1 MSTRKFTVTE
11 ESWPLARPFT
21 IARGTKTAADVLV
34 VEIAAGGHVGRGECV
49 PYPRYGESIE
59 EVRRE
64 LDQQKLAVEGDMA
77 RDVLWYV
84 TAPGAARNAID
95 AALWDLEAKTSGQ
108 PAWQLAE
115 VPEPVPALTAQT
127 ISLGDAEAMGQAA
140 AEIAAAP
147 LIKVKLDA
155 HDVIGRMGAVRAAAP
170 DARLIADANEAW
182 DMGLLGEVVP
192 ALAELGVEMIEQPLP
207 ADDDAALDDFDSPVL
222 LCADE
227 SVHTSDDL
235 PRLIGRYGM
244 INIKLD
250 KSGGLTEALNL
261 ARNAQAARM
270 KMMIG
275 CMVGTSL
282 AMAPAMLLAPFA
294 EYVDLDGPLL
304 LKDDRP
310 DGLVYRD
317 GYVHPPS
324 PALWG

>member
-1 MSTRKFTVTE
+1 
-11 ESWPLARPFT
+11 
-21 IARGTKTAADVLV
+21 
-34 VEIAAGGHVGRGECV
+34 
-49 PYPRYGESIE
+49 
-59 EVRRE
+59 
-64 LDQQKLAVEGDMA
+64 
-77 RDVLWYV
+77 
-84 TAPGAARNAID
+84 
-95 AALWDLEAKTSGQ
+95 
-108 PAWQLAE
+108 
-115 VPEPVPALTAQT
+115 
-127 ISLGDAEAMGQAA
+127 
-140 AEIAAAP
+140 
-147 LIKVKLDA
+147 
-155 HDVIGRMGAVRAAAP
+155 MGAVRAAAP